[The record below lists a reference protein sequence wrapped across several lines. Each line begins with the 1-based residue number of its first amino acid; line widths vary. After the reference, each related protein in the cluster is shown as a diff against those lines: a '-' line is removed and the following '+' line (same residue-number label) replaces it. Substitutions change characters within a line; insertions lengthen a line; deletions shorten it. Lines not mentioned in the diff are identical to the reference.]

1 MIMRATCAR
10 IIALL
15 FLLLP
20 GALAAAQQEQPKV
33 QVPVQPAYT
42 VKYDIRYMDLHAAE
56 VLAWDQCAQK
66 EKCQVSAST
75 LIGAGSVRGQLTIY
89 TDSATHEKIARSL
102 ARADASP
109 RTQNFQFLL
118 LAASL
123 KGGSAGLEVPANAQ
137 KALTDLKSFLP
148 FKSYEL
154 LDTAWV
160 RATPGD
166 GVQARL
172 VGRQGAQYELELRFR
187 STGTQEDRSLFVD
200 GFVLRAEPFQP
211 PALANGEKP
220 VARPGRRLID
230 TSFGLKEGETIVV
243 GTSKVDG
250 GDEALVLLLTAMPV
264 Q

>member
-1 MIMRATCAR
+1 MKNSCIRIM
-10 IIALL
+10 ALL

-33 QVPVQPAYT
+33 QVPAQPAYT

-56 VLAWDQCAQK
+56 VLAWDQCAQR

-75 LIGAGSVRGQLTIY
+75 LIGVAGVRGQLTIY
-89 TDSATHEKIARSL
+89 TDSATHEKIARAL
-102 ARADASP
+102 AREDASP

-118 LAASL
+118 LAAST
-123 KGGSAGLEVPANAQ
+123 KGGSTGLEVPANAQ
-137 KALTDLKSFLP
+137 KALNDLKGFLP

-160 RATPGD
+160 RATQGD
-166 GVQARL
+166 GIQARL

-187 STGTQEDRSLFVD
+187 NAGTQEDRSLFVD
-200 GFVLRAEPFQP
+200 GFVLKAEHFQP

-220 VARPGRRLID
+220 APRPGRRLID

-243 GTSKVDG
+243 GTSKIDG

>member
-1 MIMRATCAR
+1 MRNSYAR

-20 GALAAAQQEQPKV
+20 GSLAAAQQEQPKV
-33 QVPVQPAYT
+33 PVQPTYT

-66 EKCQVSAST
+66 EKCQISAST
-75 LIGAGSVRGQLTIY
+75 LNGVANVRGQLTIY
-89 TDSATHEKIARSL
+89 TDSATHEKIARAL

-118 LAASL
+118 LAASTQ
-123 KGGSAGLEVPANAQ
+123 GGSAGLEVPANAQ
-137 KALTDLKSFLP
+137 KALTDLKGFLP

-154 LDTAWV
+154 LDSAWV
-160 RATPGD
+160 RATQGD
-166 GVQARL
+166 GIQARL

-187 STGTQEDRSLFVD
+187 NTGTQEDRSLFVD
-200 GFVLRAEPFQP
+200 GFVLKAEPFQP

-220 VARPGRRLID
+220 APRPGRRLID

-243 GTSKVDG
+243 GTSKIDG
-250 GDEALVLLLTAMPV
+250 GDEALVLLLTAVPV
-264 Q
+264 G

>member
-1 MIMRATCAR
+1 MKNSCVR
-10 IIALL
+10 IIVLL
-15 FLLLP
+15 SLLLP
-20 GALAAAQQEQPKV
+20 GALAAAQLEPPKA
-33 QVPVQPAYT
+33 PSAYT

-56 VLAWDQCAQK
+56 VLAWDQCAQR

-75 LIGAGSVRGQLTIY
+75 LIGAGSVKGQLTVY
-89 TDSATHEKIARSL
+89 TDSATHEKIARAL
-102 ARADASP
+102 AREDASP

-137 KALTDLKSFLP
+137 KALTDLKGFLP

-160 RATPGD
+160 RATQGD
-166 GVQARL
+166 GIQARL

-187 STGTQEDRSLFVD
+187 NAGTQEDRSLFVD
-200 GFVLRAEPFQP
+200 GFVLKAEPFQP
-211 PALANGEKP
+211 PTAANGEKP
-220 VARPGRRLID
+220 AVRPGRRLID

-250 GDEALVLLLTAMPV
+250 GDEALVLLLTATPV

>member
-1 MIMRATCAR
+1 MRDTCVR
-10 IIALL
+10 ILVLL
-15 FLLLP
+15 SLLLP
-20 GALAAAQQEQPKV
+20 GSLAAAQQEPKI
-33 QVPVQPAYT
+33 QSAYT

-56 VLAWDQCAQK
+56 VLAWDQCSQK
-66 EKCQVSAST
+66 ERCQVSAST
-75 LIGAGSVRGQLTIY
+75 LIGAGSVKGQLNVY
-89 TDSATHEKIARSL
+89 ADSATHEKVARAL

-118 LAASL
+118 LAASTQ
-123 KGGSAGLEVPANAQ
+123 GGNAGLEVPANAQ
-137 KALTDLKSFLP
+137 KALTDLKGFLP

-160 RATPGD
+160 RATQGD

-187 STGTQEDRSLFVD
+187 NTGTPEDRGLFVD
-200 GFVLRAEPFQP
+200 GFRLTAEPFQP

-220 VARPGRRLID
+220 APRPSRRLID

-243 GTSKVDG
+243 GTSKIDG
-250 GDEALVLLLTAMPV
+250 GDEALVLLLTAVPV
-264 Q
+264 G